1 MAKLTKSYVADDMHK
16 GSGGGDFSPLPGGWY
31 GFTITE
37 SDVKDTK
44 KGDGTYIKIRFDVTG
59 PSHQGRVVYG
69 NINLTNPNPKA
80 EEIGSQQL
88 GELLRAVGI
97 PKLEDT
103 DQLIGKS
110 GDMKLTVKTSEQYGD
125 GNEVKGFRAKSGGS
139 MPAPSAGGASAPAAK
154 AKAPWEK

>member
-1 MAKLTKSYVADDMHK
+1 MAKLNKSYVADDMPK
-16 GSGGGDFSPLPGGWY
+16 GTGGGDFSPLPGGWY

-69 NINLTNPNPKA
+69 NINLTNHNPKA

-97 PKLEDT
+97 AKLEDT

-110 GDMKLTVKTSEQYGD
+110 GDMKLTVKSSEQYGD
-125 GNEVKGFRAKSGGS
+125 GNEVKGFRAIKGS
-139 MPAPSAGGASAPAAK
+139 PMPGAGSPGASPAAK